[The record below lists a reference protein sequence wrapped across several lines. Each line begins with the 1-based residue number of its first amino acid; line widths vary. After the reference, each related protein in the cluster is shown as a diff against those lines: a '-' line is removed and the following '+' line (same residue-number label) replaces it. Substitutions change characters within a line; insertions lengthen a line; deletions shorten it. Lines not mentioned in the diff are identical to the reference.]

1 MNVPTKLNRI
11 QIGHSPWDI
20 LSGSSF
26 VHSESENRTIS
37 FSGVQGRFVITH
49 VVPQILAKT

>member
-11 QIGHSPWDI
+11 QIGHSSWDI